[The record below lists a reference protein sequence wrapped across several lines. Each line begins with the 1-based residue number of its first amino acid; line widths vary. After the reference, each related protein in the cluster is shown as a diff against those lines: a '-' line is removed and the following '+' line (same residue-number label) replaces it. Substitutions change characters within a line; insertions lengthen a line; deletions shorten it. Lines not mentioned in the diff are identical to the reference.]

1 MHLGPARLA
10 VAALLALLL
19 PCSTAGAEDDNTV
32 PPVAPPAAPVA
43 PGPAKPVPPKDQ
55 LVFGTFAA
63 TAADVVDGD
72 TIRIAGQPA
81 VRVLCVDTE
90 ETFKRP
96 QDRAAAEADF
106 AAYAKAMRG
115 EHPRPRKY
123 GTPAGEAAKVF
134 FAELMKGVTK
144 VRLERD
150 ELGAPETDIYGRRL
164 AHVFLIKPTGDVLLT
179 EALIK
184 AGHSPYFVK
193 YGGSVRFDARFRAAE
208 KSARKA
214 KRGVWSTEGPAHY
227 PDYDERLTW
236 WHAREA
242 QIKAW
247 RLLRGKPDH
256 VSLGEPTTAT
266 KLKGLVGKQVVVFG
280 LLSRVLETKDKSRM
294 IVFLANERRRGFPV
308 VFFDKAQYAKLD
320 LEALASRYITVRG
333 TLSLYK
339 GRPQMVVERAD
350 QISTR

>member
-1 MHLGPARLA
+1 MPSGPARLPI
-10 VAALLALLL
+10 AALLALLL
-19 PCSTAGAEDDNTV
+19 LCAPTWADDDPLPPVV
-32 PPVAPPAAPVA
+32 PPVVPTA
-43 PGPAKPVPPKDQ
+43 PGPAKPVPPKAP
-55 LVFGTFAA
+55 LVFGTYAA

-72 TIRIAGQPA
+72 TIRITGQPA

-90 ETFKRP
+90 ETYKRP
-96 QDRAAAEADF
+96 EDRAAAEANF

-115 EHPRPRKY
+115 THPRPRKF

-134 FAELMKGVTK
+134 FVELMQGVTH

-150 ELGAPETDIYGRRL
+150 ELGAPEADLYGRRL

-179 EALIK
+179 EALIQ

-193 YGGSVRFDARFRAAE
+193 YGGSARFDARFRAAE
-208 KSARKA
+208 KAAREA
-214 KRGVWSTEGPAHY
+214 KRGVWGTEGPAHY
-227 PDYDERLTW
+227 PDYPERLVW

-247 RLLRGKPDH
+247 RLLRTKPDH

-266 KLKGLVGKQVVVFG
+266 KLKSRVGKSVVVFG
-280 LLSRVLETKDKSRM
+280 LFSRVIETRDKSRM
-294 IVFLANERRRGFPV
+294 IMFLANERRRGLPV
-308 VFFDKAQYAKLD
+308 VFFDKAEYAKLD
-320 LEALASRYITVRG
+320 LEALESRYITVRG
-333 TLSLYK
+333 SLSLYK
-339 GRPQMVVERAD
+339 GSPQMVVERAD